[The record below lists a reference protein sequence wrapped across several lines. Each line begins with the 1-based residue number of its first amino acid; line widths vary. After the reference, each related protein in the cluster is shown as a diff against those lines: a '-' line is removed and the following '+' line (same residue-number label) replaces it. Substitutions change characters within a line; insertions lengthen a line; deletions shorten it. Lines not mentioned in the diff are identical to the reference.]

1 MKILHVNIT
10 KKSDFRK
17 KSSIFVLKTIKE
29 MDQLQISAYLIKNGI
44 RPLQKRV
51 KIMSYL
57 VTKRNHPTVDM
68 IYSDLIHEINGLSK
82 TTIYNVLNLFVDS
95 GVAIALNIEGNE
107 VRYDA
112 DTSTHGH
119 FKCKVCSGVID
130 FRVKKEELPIP
141 DMEGFRVD
149 EQHYYLKGVCSFCAN
164 KIEA

>member
-1 MKILHVNIT
+1 
-10 KKSDFRK
+10 
-17 KSSIFVLKTIKE
+17 
-29 MDQLQISAYLIKNGI
+29 MDQQQISAYLLKNGV

-57 VTKRNHPTVDM
+57 VSKRNHPTVDM

-82 TTIYNVLNLFVDS
+82 TTIYNVLNLFVQN
-95 GVAIALNIEGNE
+95 GIALSLNIEGNE
-107 VRYDA
+107 IRYDA

-119 FKCKVCSGVID
+119 FKCKVCTGVID
-130 FRVKKEELPIP
+130 FRIKAEELPKPIL
-141 DMEGFRVD
+141 DGFRID